1 VLALKARIALLVVV
15 VSGIA
20 WTVADDSPRAS
31 VEACAPPVLGGGVGE
46 GRNDPRVF
54 PASVGEL
61 RTVMLFVDFADVRAT
76 ADPRAVYE
84 TFVPRGVEWF
94 RDVSYGRLRLVVMP
108 LFRQL
113 TLRGRASDYRPAGAR
128 FGLARSALEE
138 AVARADAQIDF
149 RSVQA
154 VYLVLP
160 YAAIETIGAIGAVIL
175 TEALRLDGAEIRA
188 RTVLFDQP
196 IGGEAH
202 HYLAHETGHML
213 GLPHV
218 SGHAWDV
225 MSTSVRPRG
234 MFAWHRWKLGWLDS
248 AQIVCLAGRRR
259 VEATLT
265 PLERAG
271 GTKAIIVRRGR
282 YAYVAEVR
290 APAAGHMGAR
300 CRGGVLISEV
310 EFGPPPGRLQIRLS
324 PARIETTGQ
333 RVRCGRE
340 SQAPFG
346 RGRGEVSRLRRWGL
360 QFDVLAA
367 HRNGSFRVRVTALG
381 P

>member
-1 VLALKARIALLVVV
+1 MF
-15 VSGIA
+15 
-20 WTVADDSPRAS
+20 
-31 VEACAPPVLGGGVGE
+31 PPS
-46 GRNDPRVF
+46 
-54 PASVGEL
+54 AGEL

-76 ADPRAVYE
+76 ADPRTVYE
-84 TFVPRGVEWF
+84 SFVPRAVEWF
-94 RDVSYGRLRLVVMP
+94 RDVSYGRLKLIVTP
-108 LFRQL
+108 LFPEL
-113 TLRGRASDYRPAGAR
+113 TLRGTASDYKPAGAR

-149 RSVQA
+149 RPVQA

-160 YAAIETIGAIGAVIL
+160 YTAIDTIGAIGAVIL
-175 TEALRLDGAEIRA
+175 TEPLRVEGAEIRA
-188 RTVLFDQP
+188 RTVLFDQS

-218 SGHAWDV
+218 SGHAWDI

-234 MFAWHRWKLGWLDS
+234 LFAWHRWKLGWLDS

-265 PLERAG
+265 PLERPG

-290 APAAGHMGAR
+290 APAAGFKGAR
-300 CRGGVLISEV
+300 CKGGVLISEV
-310 EFGPPPGRLQIRLS
+310 EFGPPPGRLHIRLS
-324 PARIETTGQ
+324 PARIETTAQ

-367 HRNGSFRVRVTALG
+367 RRDGSFNVRVTPLG